1 MVPFFCI
8 SYCLGA
14 AIKYLTKKQLGEE
27 MVHFTLKFVW
37 GRYGGHSILS
47 VVAGSLGSWSYC
59 IARKQGKIFDA
70 GTQVTSS
77 FFFLFSSV

>member
-1 MVPFFCI
+1 
-8 SYCLGA
+8 
-14 AIKYLTKKQLGEE
+14 

-70 GTQVTSS
+70 GTQLTSS
-77 FFFLFSSV
+77 FFFFFLQSSTLAFHIQGRPFFH